1 MKDKELWLLNTTK
14 SDVMIGDLGIKILAN
29 KSVDIYKYNPN
40 LTEDKVKV
48 SMESGSI
55 KKRVD
60 GKILKVIKNIKKKS
74 TPLSKIKESKVPLK
88 ARKTKSSVVLEQT
101 IEEVEVGKE
110 FDFADY
116 GLGELSK
123 EAGKNQASVIV
134 KVKQDVLEDESADTT
149 LVPKVDGT
157 LSRQSAV
164 VMEAQQKVM
173 INPVGKMAQVSSNKN
188 QSFVVTKLPA
198 SEIIVEPKLV
208 NEKPKIQKVNN
219 AMVVGEIDKPRSLV
233 DVAKV
238 QKSDMAD
245 AKIQMQP
252 PQIDTQVATKIESG
266 AIVMGLKEV
275 PIKKEKP
282 KKKVKPQV
290 K

>member
-134 KVKQDVLEDESADTT
+134 KVKQDILEDENADTT
-149 LVPKVDGT
+149 LVPKSDGT

-188 QSFVVTKLPA
+188 QAFVVTKPPA
-198 SEIIVEPKLV
+198 SEIIVEPKPV
-208 NEKPKIQKVNN
+208 NEKPKIQKINN
-219 AMVVGEIDKPRSLV
+219 AMVVGEVDKPRSLV

-238 QKSDMAD
+238 QKNDMAY
-245 AKIQMQP
+245 AKIP
-252 PQIDTQVATKIESG
+252 IKVATTKIESG

-275 PIKKEKP
+275 PVKKEKP